1 MGVRAVPDWA
11 KLELSIDFDYRRENV
26 RSARARRRREAT
38 APTGRQDFCP
48 TALCNF
54 PSPDLLHARV
64 VVNIS
69 LFQCVMWLTNREPQL
84 SKLLPSELGSRKAAL
99 PTRIERSGKHSED
112 TITQVWFPERKI
124 DIKIYAAED
133 ESRRRRPVP
142 RRCLSLGRFVLL
154 AVTVEAR
161 WISSTRSVF
170 PRNDSY
176 QAPPLKLR
184 LYKKKASIGRI
195 GHDRI
200 GHDRLPMVPANRR

>member
-1 MGVRAVPDWA
+1 M
-11 KLELSIDFDYRRENV
+11 
-26 RSARARRRREAT
+26 SAQLARRRREAPAST
-38 APTGRQDFCP
+38 AGPGLLP
-48 TALCNF
+48 HYAL
-54 PSPDLLHARV
+54 
-64 VVNIS
+64 
-69 LFQCVMWLTNREPQL
+69 QL
-84 SKLLPSELGSRKAAL
+84 SISRFASRKSCRKSQFISMRYVAYEPRTATFETLAL
-99 PTRIERSGKHSED
+99 RTWLKEGRAPNPPIERSGKHSED

-176 QAPPLKLR
+176 QATPLKLR